1 MTAADFILIFG
12 GIFASIFLLVVA
24 AVWEHEDKARRKKT
38 RDRMDDFLESIN
50 ADTLEPD
57 CF

>member
-1 MTAADFILIFG
+1 MTDIIFILA
-12 GIFASIFLLVVA
+12 GIFVPIFILAIA
-24 AVWEHEDKARRKKT
+24 AVWEHEDKAWRKKT